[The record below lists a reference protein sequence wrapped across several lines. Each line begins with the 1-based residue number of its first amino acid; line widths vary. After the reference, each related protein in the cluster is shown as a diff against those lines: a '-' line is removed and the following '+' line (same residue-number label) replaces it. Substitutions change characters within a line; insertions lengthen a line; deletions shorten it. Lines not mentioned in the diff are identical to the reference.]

1 MPKSP
6 LLILPR
12 STYLLT
18 LAQAV
23 NLTTAV
29 ISVTIA
35 ALVGSAFAPSLAWGT
50 VPYGAQFAAVMLF
63 TYPAS
68 ILMRKYGRK
77 IIFYGGSGFLVGS
90 GVVGYLAVT
99 GRNFQLLIAA
109 HALLGIYISCA
120 NFYRFAAVDN
130 LAPQA
135 KARAISWVVAGG
147 VLAAIV
153 GPLLASQ
160 LRLVA
165 GHAEFSLCYAALSLL
180 GGLSFFI
187 LFLWKPSP
195 AQRPPALDL
204 DAMLPQ
210 IRAAMPPSARPSGL
224 MVTAVFSAAAGYLVM
239 NFLMIQSSL
248 VLKGICSFEL
258 TSRAIQIHV
267 LAMFVPSF
275 FTGALISA
283 LGLRNVLLLG
293 FVLLAGAA
301 GFGLADIEYSHVT
314 VGLLLLGAGWNFV
327 YVGGGALLAKSVHE
341 NDRHRWQGLNDTV
354 IAACATLGAFLP
366 APLLSR
372 LGWQASN
379 LLVLPLC
386 ALGVFLCFWFI
397 SPASTSKPVRNNG

>member
-1 MPKSP
+1 MMGSSP
-6 LLILPR
+6 ATTLPR

-23 NLTTAV
+23 NLTAAV

-35 ALVGSAFAPSLAWGT
+35 ALVGSAFAPSPAWGT
-50 VPYGAQFAAVMLF
+50 VPYGVQFASVMLF

-68 ILMRKYGRK
+68 LLMRRYGRK
-77 IIFYGGSGFLVGS
+77 AVFYGGSGFLVGS
-90 GVVGYLAVT
+90 GVVGYAAVT
-99 GRNFQLLIAA
+99 TQNFKLLIAA
-109 HALLGIYISCA
+109 HALLGVYISCA

-147 VLAAIV
+147 VLAAVV
-153 GPLLASQ
+153 GPLLANQ

-165 GHAEFSLCYAALSLL
+165 GQAEFSMCYGALSMLGALSLFILYFWRPSAAQKPVSLDAGVPQSAAAAALS
-180 GGLSFFI
+180 
-187 LFLWKPSP
+187 
-195 AQRPPALDL
+195 
-204 DAMLPQ
+204 
-210 IRAAMPPSARPSGL
+210 ARPHGL
-224 MVTAVFSAAAGYLVM
+224 IVTAVFSAGAGYLVM

-267 LAMFVPSF
+267 LAMFLPSF

-293 FVLLAGAA
+293 FSLLAGAA
-301 GFGLADIEYSHVT
+301 GFGLAELEYSHVT

-327 YVGGGALLAKSVHE
+327 YVGGGALLAKSVQE
-341 NDRHRWQGLNDTV
+341 SDRHRWQGLNDTV
-354 IAACATLGAFLP
+354 VAACATLGAFLP
-366 APLLSR
+366 APLLSM
-372 LGWQASN
+372 LGWHGSN
-379 LLVLPLC
+379 LLVIPLC
-386 ALGVFLCFWFI
+386 AVGVFFCFWAM
-397 SPASTSKPVRNNG
+397 SPAIALKPPGNKG